1 MNLLKTNSYSEV
13 EKMTGISKSTLT
25 RYKRKKLYEI

>member
-1 MNLLKTNSYSEV
+1 MV

-25 RYKRKKLYEI
+25 RYKRKK

>member
-1 MNLLKTNSYSEV
+1 METHSYTQV

-25 RYKRKKLYEI
+25 RYKRKK